1 MGIVVYLLIIII
13 TKVLLTKAVSLM
25 LILLS
30 FILKGKALRKEE
42 TEWNNYFINL
52 SESFVIK
59 YAICIYILATILS
72 FPVTYALFLIF
83 KFRNPLVL
91 TIILLTVCMIISGY
105 RYRKKGKKEIVQG
118 LYRVQQS
125 VSSHF

>member
-1 MGIVVYLLIIII
+1 
-13 TKVLLTKAVSLM
+13 M

-52 SESFVIK
+52 SESFVVK